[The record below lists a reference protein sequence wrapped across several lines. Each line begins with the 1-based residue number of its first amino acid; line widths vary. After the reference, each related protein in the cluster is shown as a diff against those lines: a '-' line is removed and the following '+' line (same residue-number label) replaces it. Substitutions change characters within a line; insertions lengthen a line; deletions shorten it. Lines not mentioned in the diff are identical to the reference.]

1 MSGNIKISTRL
12 GVTCDVINLR
22 RPWRD
27 DGRPN
32 NIYNKLL
39 LNRANEKR
47 SATMGHLT
55 GRAKH
60 EKKKRSF

>member
-1 MSGNIKISTRL
+1 MTNAKVKRITKQKYFFFA
-12 GVTCDVINLR
+12 
-22 RPWRD
+22 

-47 SATMGHLT
+47 IATMGHLT